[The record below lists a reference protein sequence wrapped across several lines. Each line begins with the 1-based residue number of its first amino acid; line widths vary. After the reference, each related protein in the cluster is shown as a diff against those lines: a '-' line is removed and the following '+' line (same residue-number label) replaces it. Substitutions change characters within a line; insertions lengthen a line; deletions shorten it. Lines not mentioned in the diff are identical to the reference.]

1 MDNRQLPVESQVQY
15 SFIGE
20 VSNLFCSPRITNSL
34 VEFSVRATKIS
45 PFVPEKGA
53 ELIDQD
59 DHAHLVTIRSVGRLA
74 PDPASNKW
82 QPGDFLIRVEGITMD
97 QALKTRQI
105 RQAL

>member
-1 MDNRQLPVESQVQY
+1 MDNNQPSIHY

-20 VSNLFCSPRITNSL
+20 VSNPFCSPSITKGF

-59 DHAHLVTIRSVGRLA
+59 GHSYPVTIRSVGRIT
-74 PDPASNKW
+74 PDPTADKW
-82 QPGDFLIRVEGITMD
+82 RPGDFLIRIEGITMS
-97 QALKTRQI
+97 QALHMRQI
-105 RQAL
+105 RQTQ

>member
-1 MDNRQLPVESQVQY
+1 
-15 SFIGE
+15 
-20 VSNLFCSPRITNSL
+20 

-45 PFVPEKGA
+45 PFVSEKNA

-59 DHAHLVTIRSVGRLA
+59 GHSYPVTIRAVGRIT

-97 QALKTRQI
+97 QALYMRQI
-105 RQAL
+105 RQTQ